1 MSTQVSVVVYFKK
14 RIFRGLWV
22 EQTNFN
28 KREEDKLMDTPES
41 TVDDSIDRI
50 LSCPSSLTK
59 KYPSH
64 LLQSKKIHEQTNA
77 ERPFAS
83 LTQIKSGES
92 LINPNMVQLFYW

>member
-1 MSTQVSVVVYFKK
+1 VFVCRCCVDKNFFGVCGLQLTLESTK
-14 RIFRGLWV
+14 ITM
-22 EQTNFN
+22 E
-28 KREEDKLMDTPES
+28 TPES

-64 LLQSKKIHEQTNA
+64 LHESKKIREQGNV

-83 LTQIKSGES
+83 LTQIKSGGS